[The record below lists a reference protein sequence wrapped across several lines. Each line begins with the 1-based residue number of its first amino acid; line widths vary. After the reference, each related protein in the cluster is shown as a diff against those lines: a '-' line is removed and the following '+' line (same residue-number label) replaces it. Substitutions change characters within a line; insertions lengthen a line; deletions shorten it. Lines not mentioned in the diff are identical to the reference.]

1 MFKKEFRDTL
11 MILLQSSVF
20 FLSIP
25 LIMGLSLVLDTNIPF
40 RQLVN
45 AASFITVLV
54 FTGYSGL
61 AMFQS
66 ERKDKGFEYLLTLPL
81 SKLKVLVLKMLPR
94 LSVLVFIGG
103 IYALLANVGN
113 VKNYIIALLIFHLA
127 AAFLSL
133 AFQSLFP
140 GAVAVILLAF
150 LFTLYNKFLSYM
162 YLQIRQLAFNPFSMV
177 SPNIL
182 ASFLLLVPLG
192 ISFFLALKKLDLKP
206 HTYSIRPYLFIA
218 LPVVLLQVIII
229 AVYYD
234 KFVRF

>member
-1 MFKKEFRDTL
+1 MLKKEFRDTL
-11 MILLQSSVF
+11 MILLQSSILL
-20 FLSIP
+20 LSIP
-25 LIMGLSLVLDTNIPF
+25 IIMMLSLVLDTNIPF
-40 RQLVN
+40 HHLLS
-45 AASFITVLV
+45 AASFITVLA

-81 SKLKVLVLKMLPR
+81 SKLKLLIFKMLPR

-113 VKNYIIALLIFHLA
+113 VKNYFIALLIFHLA

-140 GAVAVILLAF
+140 GVVAVILLAF
-150 LFTLYNKFLSYM
+150 LFTLYNRFLSYM
-162 YLQIRQLAFNPFSMV
+162 YQQIKELAFNPFSMV
-177 SPNIL
+177 SPYIL

-192 ISFFLALKKLDLKP
+192 ISFFLALKNLDLKP
-206 HTYSIRPYLFIA
+206 YTYSIRPYLFIA
-218 LPVVLLQVIII
+218 LPVILLQAIFI

-234 KFVRF
+234 KFVRL